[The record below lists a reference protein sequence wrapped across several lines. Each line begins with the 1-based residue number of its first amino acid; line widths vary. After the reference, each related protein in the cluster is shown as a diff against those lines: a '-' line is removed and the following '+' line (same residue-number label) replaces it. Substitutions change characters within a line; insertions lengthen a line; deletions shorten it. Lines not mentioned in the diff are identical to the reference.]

1 MEYVLDGNIV
11 GDSVTIDGI
20 THPKQAY
27 ANLAQLTPVATPPTL
42 SEGQT
47 LDWGVGSVVAGKWQ
61 RWTLRDKTD
70 ADLLTEVREKRNRLL
85 EETDFYAL
93 SDVTMSDAMTTYRQD
108 LRDLPTTVD
117 LTNIVYPD
125 KPDEFVHKYD

>member
-11 GDSVTIDGI
+11 GDSVTIDGVN
-20 THPKQAY
+20 HPKQAY

-47 LDWGVGSVVAGKWQ
+47 LDWGAGSVVAEKWQ
-61 RWTLRDKTD
+61 RFTVRDKTD
-70 ADLLTEVREKRNRLL
+70 AEKMVEIRGKRNGLL
-85 EETDFYAL
+85 EDTDYFAL

-108 LRDLPTTVD
+108 LRDLPASVD
-117 LTNIVYPD
+117 VDNPVYPT
-125 KPDEFVHKYD
+125 KP